1 MGESIHLAVRQLCE
15 FLLHTGSIDNRFG
28 GGDRAAEGSRI
39 HRKLQKEAGEEYQA
53 EVPLSLTVSLGGEEY
68 CLEGRADGI
77 FPQDGLWVVD
87 EIKTVSVP
95 LELMGEDWDAAHW
108 GQGYCYGWM
117 LARQRQL
124 EQVGVRLTYYQA
136 DTGERKEFYR
146 CRTLEEL
153 QQWGMDLLEQNRKWA
168 EGRKSWRLLR
178 DQSIHQLPFPF
189 ERYRPGQRELAVAVY
204 RTIKLKSKLFCQAP
218 TGTGK
223 TISTLFPAV
232 KAMGEGM
239 GEQLFYLTA
248 KTITRQAAE
257 DAFHLLRQKGLRIRT
272 ITLTAKD
279 KICPL
284 EQRDCNPEV
293 CPYADGYYD
302 RVRPAVWE
310 LLEREDCFTRALL
323 EEEGKARRLCPFEL
337 GLDLSLWCDCII
349 CDYNYLFDPVVS
361 LQRFFGEKKGEY
373 LFLIDEAHNLPD
385 RAREMYSAHLVK
397 SRFLELKKALGKGG
411 GPLRRSVRELN
422 SQLVRV
428 RKACGEEGS
437 RTLPQPEEELTGSV
451 AAFHAAAGEWL
462 EEHREPSPLRGQVL
476 ERFFEAGFYLK
487 ILELVD
493 ESYIVLDSCHGS
505 EMVTRLL
512 CLDPA
517 RLLAERMAC
526 GRSTVLFSATLS
538 PLDYYRDI
546 LGGGKEALR
555 LSLASPFPR
564 ENLCLAVA
572 GQISIRY
579 KDREKSLEP
588 VAGMLHAMTAARPG
602 CYLAF
607 FPSYRY
613 MEQVREVYAARY
625 PDDPILCQTGDMD
638 EEAREQF
645 LARLDGKRRLLGF
658 CVMGGI
664 FSEGVDLQGQRLLG
678 AAIIGTGLPQIGPE
692 LELLRDY
699 FQRQRGMGFDF
710 AYRFPGMNK
719 VQQAAGRV
727 IRGETDRGVV
737 LLIDSRFPQKDYQL
751 LFPHHWQGWKNV
763 SAAEDL
769 SRLLEDFWKQGQEK

>member
-1 MGESIHLAVRQLCE
+1 MGEAVRLAVRELCE

-28 GGDRAAEGSRI
+28 GADRALEGSRI
-39 HRKLQKEAGEEYQA
+39 HRRLQKEGGEEYQA
-53 EVPLSLTVSLGGEEY
+53 EVPLSLRVSLGEEEY

-77 FPQDGLWVVD
+77 FPEDGLWVVD

-95 LELMGEDWDAAHW
+95 LELIGEDWDAAHW
-108 GQGYCYGWM
+108 GQGCCYGWM
-117 LARQRQL
+117 LARQREL
-124 EQVGVRLTYYQA
+124 DQVGIRLTYCQA
-136 DTGERKEFYR
+136 DTGEVKRFFRKK
-146 CRTLEEL
+146 TLEEL
-153 QQWGMDLLEQNRKWA
+153 EQWGMALLEQNRQWVL
-168 EGRKSWRLLR
+168 RQQSWRQLR
-178 DQSIHQLPFPF
+178 NASIHSTSFPF
-189 ERYRPGQRELAVAVY
+189 GDYRPGQRQLAVAVY
-204 RTIKLKSKLFCQAP
+204 RTIKMKSRLFCQAP

-223 TISTLFPAV
+223 TISTLFPAI

-257 DAFHLLRQKGLRIRT
+257 EAVGLLRRQGLRLKT

-279 KICPL
+279 KICLL
-284 EQRDCNPEV
+284 EHRDCNPEA

-310 LLEREDCFTRALL
+310 LLEGEDCFTRALL
-323 EEEGKARRLCPFEL
+323 EEEGRKRRLCPFEL
-337 GLDLSLWCDCII
+337 GLDLSMWCDGII

-385 RAREMYSAHLVK
+385 RAREMYSARLVK

-411 GPLRRSVRELN
+411 GPLRRTVRELN
-422 SQLVRV
+422 HQLVEV

-437 RTLPQPEEELTGSV
+437 RTLPQPQEPLKDSV

-462 EEHREPSPLRGQVL
+462 EEHRENSPLRSQVL

-493 ESYIVLDSCHGS
+493 DSYVVLDSAAGS
-505 EMVTRLL
+505 EVVTRLL
-512 CLDPA
+512 CLDPSR
-517 RLLAERMAC
+517 RLGERMAC
-526 GRSTVLFSATLS
+526 GRSAVLFSATLS

-546 LGGGKEALR
+546 LGGGEEALR
-555 LSLASPFPR
+555 LSLPSPFPR

-572 GQISIRY
+572 GRISIRY
-579 KDREKSLEP
+579 RDREKSLEP
-588 VAGMLHAMTAARPG
+588 VARMLHAMTAARPG

-613 MEQVREVYAARY
+613 LEQVREVFSACF
-625 PDDPILCQTGDMD
+625 PQDPILCQTGEMD
-638 EEAREQF
+638 EAAREDF
-645 LARLDGKRRLLGF
+645 LEQLDGKRQLLGF
-658 CVMGGI
+658 CVLGGI

-678 AAIIGTGLPQIGPE
+678 AAVIGTGLPQVCPE
-692 LELLRDY
+692 LELLREY
-699 FQRQRGMGFDF
+699 FQRQRGMGFQF

-727 IRGETDRGVV
+727 IRGEKDRGVV
-737 LLIDSRFPQKDYQL
+737 LLIDSRFPQRDHQL
-751 LFPHHWQGWKNV
+751 LFPPHWQGWNQV
-763 SAAEDL
+763 DTAEDL
-769 SRLLEDFWKQGQEK
+769 SRLLEEFWNNR